1 LSLKPRP
8 EIDALKACHHGGPVH
23 AELKSLGL
31 SAEEVVDFSVS
42 SNPFSYPPAVKKAIG
57 RASIDRYPDS
67 ESTELRQLLAVDLG
81 VVPDNII
88 VGSGSMEII
97 RLITLAYFGRDDSVL
112 ILKPTFG
119 EYELTVKIAGTS
131 IIEQWG
137 DEEKCFAFNSI
148 EAADIIRKKQPQG
161 VFICNPNNPSGQY
174 LSRQQVDT
182 VLKTCN
188 DSLLILDEAYIAFT
202 EDAWSSTELI
212 SNGNVIS
219 VRSMTKDYALAGL
232 RLGYAVASKDIIENL
247 KRVCPPW
254 NVNAVAQQAGVA
266 ALKDG
271 DYLRRC
277 EARIRQSK
285 QYLITELMQ
294 LDLKVLPSKTNFFL
308 VKVGDGKRF
317 RAALL
322 QNGLM
327 LRDCA
332 SFGLPAYVRIAALSM
347 SQCQK
352 LIAVIKRLKKR
363 GELDFDDKTSRL
375 DKAKG

>member
-1 LSLKPRP
+1 MSLKPRP

-31 SAEEVVDFSVS
+31 SAAGVVDFSVS

-57 RASIDRYPDS
+57 RVAIDRYPDS
-67 ESTELRQLLAVDLG
+67 ESTELRQLLATDLG
-81 VVPDNII
+81 VAPDNII

-97 RLITLAYFGRDDSVL
+97 RLITLAYFSSGDSVL

-119 EYELTVKIAGTS
+119 EYELAVKIAGAS

-137 DEEKCFAFNSI
+137 GEKDCFAFNSV
-148 EAADIIRKKQPQG
+148 EVADLVRKKQPQG

-174 LSRQQVDT
+174 LSRQQIDT
-182 VLKTCN
+182 VLKACK
-188 DSLLILDEAYIAFT
+188 DSLLVMDEAYIAFT

-212 SNGNVIS
+212 SQSHVIS

-254 NVNAVAQQAGVA
+254 NVNAVAQKAGVA

-285 QYLITELMQ
+285 QYLITELTQ
-294 LDLKVLPSKTNFFL
+294 LGFKVLPSKTNFFL
-308 VKVGDGKRF
+308 VRVGDGKRF

-332 SFGLPAYVRIAALSM
+332 SFGLPTYVRIAALSM

-352 LIAVIKRLKKR
+352 LIAVINRLKQR
-363 GELDFDDKTSRL
+363 GELDFTARVLRL